1 MCPVNLFELRI
12 LYFIQD
18 NLRNGLFDYFFVFL
32 SKLGNA
38 GIIWILISFYFISK
52 KENRTLG
59 IMMIIALIGSFV
71 VSNLLLK
78 NYFAR
83 PRPYVNSSIELLIN
97 KNNEYSFPSGHTSSS
112 FAVAMMIYYFKKDIG
127 KWAFVLASLIA
138 FSRLY
143 LFRHYP
149 TDIIGGIAI
158 GILIA
163 DFIYYIYDKFIN
175 RKNSNQS

>member
-18 NLRNGLFDYFFVFL
+18 NLKNELFDYFFVAL

-38 GIIWILISFYFISK
+38 GFIWILISLYFISK

-59 IMMIIALIGSFV
+59 IMMIVALIGNYII
-71 VSNLLLK
+71 SNLLLK
-78 NYFAR
+78 NFIAR
-83 PRPYVNSSIELLIN
+83 PRPYMNSSIELLIN
-97 KNNEYSFPSGHTSSS
+97 KSNKYSFPSGHTSSS

-127 KWAFVLASLIA
+127 KWAFVLASLTA

-143 LFRHYP
+143 LFMHYP

-163 DFIYYIYDKFIN
+163 DLIYYIYDKFII
-175 RKNSNQS
+175 KKTT

>member
-12 LYFIQD
+12 LYFIQE

-32 SKLGNA
+32 SKLGNV
-38 GIIWILISFYFISK
+38 GIIWILISLYFIIK

-59 IMMIIALIGSFV
+59 IMMIFALIGSYL
-71 VSNLLLK
+71 VSNLMLK

-83 PRPYVNSSIELLIN
+83 PRPYVNRSIELLIS

-127 KWAFVLASLIA
+127 KWAFILASLIA

-143 LFRHYP
+143 LFMHYP
-149 TDIIGGIAI
+149 TDVIGGIAI

-163 DFIYYIYDKFIN
+163 DLIYYIYEKI
-175 RKNSNQS
+175 RAKKTT